1 MVPIG
6 STNPG
11 AIGRHTILS
20 SSSSRSRSSSSSSSS
35 ISSISSSSS
44 SSRFL
49 SSHRLL
55 SNKSRELASSM
66 VPDATVRWQME
77 PANRHPCKLRN
88 NSGTI
93 RARGSSY
100 C

>member
-1 MVPIG
+1 MVVAAEAEAAAVVAAVSAVSAVAAVAVG
-6 STNPG
+6 SSLLTDYSPT
-11 AIGRHTILS
+11 RVES
-20 SSSSRSRSSSSSSSS
+20 SARWYG
-35 ISSISSSSS
+35 
-44 SSRFL
+44 
-49 SSHRLL
+49 
-55 SNKSRELASSM
+55 NGGGASSM